1 MKYFIRA
8 NTCTGEVNF
17 LQSNLNGIDKIYLI
31 QSEFD
36 YLKSIFI
43 SRLCAYIQEHC
54 KNVELI
60 CNPNIANLFDGFIIR
75 DKKIAV
81 LDSELM
87 CLNNRCILVD
97 IDSGIKKKKY
107 NQLVY
112 EAYDISEQISQKMN
126 SVFCVYSGAKDIH
139 DEWERV
145 YINNM
150 DFDLLDKYCSSV
162 IENIVP
168 KNNADKKAIIFERF
182 FGTVFFDGN
191 INYIDEITK
200 DIKKRYFI
208 KGRPGTGKS
217 TFLKK
222 FAKALTDK
230 GYCVEIYHCG
240 FDSKSLDMVVCR
252 ELSVCIFDSTLPHEK
267 FPDGDTDEILD
278 FYLNSGLSGTDEL
291 YKEKL
296 EDISLRYKKIMS
308 VSKMYFEDLFKI
320 REKFNEK
327 IKPNIDYEILN
338 NIVYELLYE
347 II

>member
-1 MKYFIRA
+1 MKYFVRA

-17 LQSNLNGIDKIYLI
+17 LLGNLNGIDKIYLI

-54 KNVELI
+54 KDAELI
-60 CNPNIANLFDGFIIR
+60 YNPNISNEFDGFIIR

-81 LDSELM
+81 VDSELM
-87 CLNNRCILVD
+87 CLNNNCILVD
-97 IDSGIKKKKY
+97 IDSCIKKKKY
-107 NQLVY
+107 NQLVFDVY
-112 EAYDISEQISQKMN
+112 NITGQINDKLN
-126 SVFCVYSGAKDIH
+126 SVYSVYQGAKQIH
-139 DEWERV
+139 DEWESI
-145 YINNM
+145 YIDKM
-150 DFDLLDKYCSSV
+150 DYNLLDKYCSSL

-168 KNNADKKAIIFERF
+168 QEGFDMPAITFERF
-182 FGTVFFDGN
+182 FGAVFFDGN
-191 INYIDEITK
+191 ANYIDEITN

-230 GYCVEIYHCG
+230 GYSVEIYHCG
-240 FDSKSLDMVVCR
+240 FDSKSLDMVICR
-252 ELSVCIFDSTLPHEK
+252 ELSVCIFDSTAPHEK
-267 FPDGDTDEILD
+267 FPVFETDEILD
-278 FYLNSGLSGTDEL
+278 FYLNSGLDGVDESS
-291 YKEKL
+291 KEKL
-296 EDISLRYKKIMS
+296 EDISFRYNKMMSISKI
-308 VSKMYFEDLFKI
+308 YFEDIHQI
-320 REKFNEK
+320 REEFNEK
-327 IKPNIDYEILN
+327 IKQNIDYEILN